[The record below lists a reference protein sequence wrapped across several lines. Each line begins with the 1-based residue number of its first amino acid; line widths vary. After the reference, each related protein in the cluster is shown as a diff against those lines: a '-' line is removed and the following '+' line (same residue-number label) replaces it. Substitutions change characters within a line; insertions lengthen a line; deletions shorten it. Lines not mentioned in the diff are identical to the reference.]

1 MYICDEA
8 HYFLSDSEFN
18 LYTDII
24 YEYLISR
31 TYEKTLLF
39 MTATYRNIFNKIERD
54 IKNQSRQ
61 EAIKYFLPTDYS
73 YVNKICWFRNGDLYG
88 IIDDLLKNT
97 DDKIMYFCNSIT
109 KMRKLYNHYSPTKG
123 HNCDEDEN
131 VIHETKIQYMDFY
144 CSDTSDNKGINFI
157 KKYCSKDI
165 IYRNSKTGGY
175 SFNNRLLITTKALD
189 NGVDFKDKKVKHIIC
204 DIFDLESAIQ
214 CLGRKRIIDECDTC
228 TFYVRDYQSY
238 ELNLF
243 HKKIVEQLEPVLLL
257 KDNRTEWINR
267 YGKDREYK
275 DYTIFFD
282 FDYAHDWKINELR
295 FEKLLSDEAIILDM
309 KEKRTSYRD
318 EIIKYLGETVADK
331 SIDMA
336 DVTQERVQDIIE
348 IYLKNNVD
356 RKLSKDEQGQFTNI
370 CDIRDRFNRQQTSIG
385 QIKKY
390 LEVNYGFTVISKRF
404 KEKKRLVTYWIVKKL
419 PDEKGLINIR
429 PP

>member
-1 MYICDEA
+1 
-8 HYFLSDSEFN
+8 
-18 LYTDII
+18 
-24 YEYLISR
+24 
-31 TYEKTLLF
+31 

-54 IKNQSRQ
+54 IKGQLRQ

-73 YVNKICWFRNGDLYG
+73 YVDKICWFRNGDLYG

-131 VIHETKIQYMDFY
+131 VIHETKIQYMNFY
-144 CSDTSDNKGINFI
+144 CSDTSDNNGINFV

-165 IYRNSKTGGY
+165 IYRNKNTGGY
-175 SFNNRLLITTKALD
+175 SFNNRLLITTKVLD
-189 NGVDFKDKKVKHIIC
+189 NGVDFKDREVKHIIC
-204 DIFDLESAIQ
+204 DIFDLESTIQ
-214 CLGRKRIIDECDTC
+214 CLGRKRIIDEKDTC
-228 TFYVRDYQSY
+228 IFYVRDYQSY

-243 HKKIVEQLEPVLLL
+243 HKKVVEQLEPVLLL
-257 KDNRTEWINR
+257 KDNKTEWINK

-282 FDYAHDWKINELR
+282 FDYTHDWKINELR

-318 EIIKYLGETVADK
+318 EVIKYLGETVADK
-331 SIDMA
+331 NIDMA

-348 IYLKNNVD
+348 IYLKNNVN
-356 RKLSKDEQGQFTNI
+356 RKLSKEEQGQFANI

-390 LEVNYGFTVISKRF
+390 LEVNYGFTVVSKRF
-404 KEKKRLVTYWIVKKL
+404 KEKKKLVTYWIIKKITL
-419 PDEKGLINIR
+419 EKEQIIIR